1 MLTMSRAVLQL
12 RCGWDREHK
21 TWPPPSDWFDEQQGK
36 GLRSRSLRS
45 CSRPRTS
52 RRSLLI
58 TLGALAVTAD
68 RESEQVM
75 DQSFDLEVCRAYRQ
89 AWGRRRDWQPDLS
102 GALLSQD
109 GSTRRGTCAQ

>member
-12 RCGWDREHK
+12 SCGWVREHK

-36 GLRSRSLRS
+36 GLRSCSFRI

-52 RRSLLI
+52 RRSLLV

-75 DQSFDLEVCRAYRQ
+75 DQSCDLEVCRAYRQ
-89 AWGRRRDWQPDLS
+89 AWAGFRVWRPDLS
-102 GALLSQD
+102 GALSSQD
-109 GSTRRGTCAQ
+109 GSTRKGTCAQ